1 MFLLYNNMQLYLLF
15 YFIILFLWHFI
26 LSSDEMG
33 VFDKF
38 STVSRKLQKMSQSF
52 QTYFL
57 FLSFINPHS
66 TSFTQT
72 FSLASSL
79 VLKDQNNHHEDEQA
93 TAPAGRSD
101 FLLLHRVSAW

>member
-1 MFLLYNNMQLYLLF
+1 MTYWQYV
-15 YFIILFLWHFI
+15 
-26 LSSDEMG
+26 SDDE
-33 VFDKF
+33 V
-38 STVSRKLQKMSQSF
+38 SF